1 MEDVLQ
7 KMPVPDSGQGQ
18 AGRQETRVARLPL
31 PAVPAVAFDIK
42 EIEKGAEMTIS
53 YDQAVAYLVEERGRA
68 VETAKASDDPFIE
81 AASQGARLAIFA
93 EGVAYA
99 LEVPVETFK
108 DDVLRT
114 AEAHRRSAADAQQR
128 AGGDRP

>member
-1 MEDVLQ
+1 
-7 KMPVPDSGQGQ
+7 
-18 AGRQETRVARLPL
+18 
-31 PAVPAVAFDIK
+31 
-42 EIEKGAEMTIS
+42 MTIS

-68 VETAKASDDPFIE
+68 VETAKASDDPFSE
-81 AASQGARLAIFA
+81 AVSQGTRLAIFA

-114 AEAHRRSAADAQQR
+114 AKPHRRSAADAQQR
-128 AGGDRP
+128 TGGDRL